1 MGGYEW
7 ALLAL
12 GAAAGFAIGLWVVI
26 AVRGTK

>member
-12 GAAAGFAIGLWVVI
+12 GAGFAIGLWVVI